1 MNTNKAEIG
10 WFFFRM
16 FWVLLLLGLSIDDY
30 WFDDPREPVE
40 ALLIALV
47 AVVFAMQS
55 IRWLVYGEDAA

>member
-1 MNTNKAEIG
+1 
-10 WFFFRM
+10 M